1 MKLSRKAAAAVLAAA
16 LTLSLCVI
24 SALPGGQPRMDAM
37 TYNIDTLPARDLRPV
52 VDGPETEADYTPPA
66 QAIHTA
72 AQEEA
77 TAEVSA
83 EAPAPETPAREK
95 TESAAPAQPAQ
106 PVSSTSVLAVGV
118 VADSVRLRAAAST
131 GSAILT
137 ELNQGTAVS
146 VLGRDGDWYRVNYDG
161 KTGYMAAAYV
171 TLRASAGDLRCVARV
186 TSDGLNLRPAAGTSG
201 GVLASASRDEY
212 VDVSGFE
219 NGWFRVQYSGKTGYM
234 SGDYLTLAAA
244 RPAASAPSPA
254 PAPSV
259 PASGTGAEIAALAR
273 SFVGKA
279 PYVYGGA
286 GPAGFDC
293 SGFTMYIYGQ
303 FGIRLPHGAT
313 DQMRYGAAVDRSQ
326 LQPGDLIFFHDDY
339 YSSSTASHCGIY
351 VGNDQ
356 FVHASTYG
364 SGGVLLTAL
373 NGNPYY
379 SAHYIAARRMG

>member
-1 MKLSRKAAAAVLAAA
+1 M
-16 LTLSLCVI
+16 
-24 SALPGGQPRMDAM
+24 
-37 TYNIDTLPARDLRPV
+37 
-52 VDGPETEADYTPPA
+52 
-66 QAIHTA
+66 
-72 AQEEA
+72 
-77 TAEVSA
+77 
-83 EAPAPETPAREK
+83 
-95 TESAAPAQPAQ
+95 
-106 PVSSTSVLAVGV
+106 
-118 VADSVRLRAAAST
+118 
-131 GSAILT
+131 
-137 ELNQGTAVS
+137 
-146 VLGRDGDWYRVNYDG
+146 NYDG

-201 GVLASASRDEY
+201 GVLASASRGEY

-259 PASGTGAEIAALAR
+259 PASGNGADIAALAR

-286 GPAGFDC
+286 GPGGFDC
-293 SGFTMYIYGQ
+293 SGFTMYIYGR

-313 DQMRYGAAVDRSQ
+313 DQMRCGAAVDRSQ
-326 LQPGDLIFFHDDY
+326 LQPGDLIFFHDDN
-339 YSSSTASHCGIY
+339 YSTSPASHCGIY